1 MQEIKLNLRPNLL
14 RLFRHLSAIILN
26 YLNQFRKRSNAYP
39 YCFYALIIDY
49 KMYYR

>member
-1 MQEIKLNLRPNLL
+1 M
-14 RLFRHLSAIILN
+14 N
-26 YLNQFRKRSNAYP
+26 YFNQFRRRSIVLLCNLLIVYPIEVNNNAYP